1 MAGIGLRLPS
11 KVSQKPDIVFRSTS
25 SPIRCGASN
34 VKMTVDQKNKSFTLK
49 KSQEAFEKA
58 KELMPGGVNSPVRAF
73 KSVGGQPIIFDSVK
87 GSHMRDIDGNDYID
101 YVGSWGPAIIGHAD
115 DEEVLAALAETMKK
129 GTSFGAPCLLENTLA
144 EMVIAAVPSIEMVRF
159 VNSGTEAC
167 MGVLRLARAFTGKQK
182 IIKFEGCYHGH
193 ADAFL
198 VKAGSGVATLGL
210 PDSPGVPKAATSDTL
225 TSPYNDIDTVK
236 DLFNT
241 HKGEIAAVILEPVV
255 GNSGFITPKPE
266 FLNFLREI
274 TKQNDV
280 LLIFD
285 EVMTGFRL
293 SYGGAQEYFGITP
306 DLTTLGKIIGGGLP
320 VGAYGGR
327 RDIMEMVAPAGPV
340 YQAGTLSGNPLAM
353 TAGIHTLKRLQ
364 GSGSYEYLDKV
375 TNQLTNG
382 ILDVGK
388 KNGHAMCGGYIR
400 GMFGFFFTDGPVY
413 NFEDA
418 KKSDGDKF
426 AKFYRGMLEEGVYF
440 APSKFEAGFTSLAHT
455 TEDIQQTIDAADKVL
470 RQL

>member
-1 MAGIGLRLPS
+1 MAT
-11 KVSQKPDIVFRSTS
+11 Q
-25 SPIRCGASN
+25 
-34 VKMTVDQKNKSFTLK
+34 M
-49 KSQEAFEKA
+49 
-58 KELMPGGVNSPVRAF
+58 
-73 KSVGGQPIIFDSVK
+73 
-87 GSHMRDIDGNDYID
+87 H
-101 YVGSWGPAIIGHAD
+101 
-115 DEEVLAALAETMKK
+115 
-129 GTSFGAPCLLENTLA
+129 
-144 EMVIAAVPSIEMVRF
+144 
-159 VNSGTEAC
+159 
-167 MGVLRLARAFTGKQK
+167 
-182 IIKFEGCYHGH
+182 
-193 ADAFL
+193 FL
-198 VKAGSGVATLGL
+198 S
-210 PDSPGVPKAATSDTL
+210 KAATSDTL
-225 TSPYNDIDTVK
+225 TSPYNDIDTIK

-255 GNSGFITPKPE
+255 GNAGFITPKPE

-274 TKQNDV
+274 TKQNNV

-364 GSGSYEYLDKV
+364 GSGSYKYLDKV
-375 TNQLTNG
+375 TKELTNG

-400 GMFGFFFTDGPVY
+400 GMFGFFFTNGPVY

-440 APSKFEAGFTSLAHT
+440 APSQFEAGFTSLAHT
-455 TEDIQQTIDAADKVL
+455 TEDIGRTINAADKVL